1 MRNRERKLA
10 SLALGMALALAIA
23 ACSND
28 AAGPGQ
34 PTLTQAEADLLA
46 QAVTADVD
54 AMLQGAGMSNSDDV
68 RLPAAPVELGDH
80 PGARC
85 VPDRSPSPPQNSDA
99 DPVPDSVRLDF
110 TGCVIS
116 TPRATITY
124 SGTIDIIDP
133 TPVDSDFAVKTVYTA
148 FTRSQTRL
156 ISGNTTSV
164 TLNGTRSFLRNSS
177 VLQHT
182 ERNFRTDITFPDGS
196 AAAHVKNWSSTFTAD
211 VAGSITRGPLPSG
224 TWAISGSSTWTRGD
238 RSYALTVS
246 TDPVLHYDGSC
257 TEAPRFDSGKLTAVV
272 TRGERTSTVTIAF
285 TACGQYTVTRS

>member
-1 MRNRERKLA
+1 MRNRERKLT
-10 SLALGMALALAIA
+10 GLALATALAVA

-34 PTLTQAEADLLA
+34 LTLTQAEADFLA
-46 QAVTADVD
+46 QTVTADVD
-54 AMLQGAGMSNSDDV
+54 AMLQGAGMSNSDAA

-80 PGARC
+80 PGAQC
-85 VPDRSPSPPQNSDA
+85 VPDRSPTPPQNSDA

-116 TPRATITY
+116 TPRATIMY

-133 TPVDSDFAVKTVYTA
+133 TPVDSDFAAKTVYAA

-156 ISGNTTSV
+156 ISGLTTSV

-182 ERNFRTDITFPDGS
+182 ELDFRTDITFPDGS
-196 AAAHVKNWSSTFTAD
+196 TATHVKDWSSTFTAD

-224 TWAISGSSTWTRGD
+224 TWTITGSSAWTRGD
-238 RSYALTVS
+238 RSYSLTVS
-246 TDPVLHYDGSC
+246 TDPALHYDASC
-257 TEAPRFDSGKLTAVV
+257 TEAPRFDSGKLTVVV
-272 TRGERTSTVTIAF
+272 TRGGRTSTLTIEF